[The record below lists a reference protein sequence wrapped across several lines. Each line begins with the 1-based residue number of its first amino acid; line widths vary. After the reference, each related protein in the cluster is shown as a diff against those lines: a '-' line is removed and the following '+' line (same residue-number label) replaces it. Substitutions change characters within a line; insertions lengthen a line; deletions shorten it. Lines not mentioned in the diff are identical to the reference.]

1 MNRENKAMKD
11 ILAAR
16 NPDKKIQVSMWNPD
30 KDETIIKEREKTAK
44 EKTDRDEKSEILRA
58 ARMPMFCPE
67 CKHIMNKT
75 ADKKFFNLTGKC
87 MDCVVT
93 EENRHR
99 IDGTW
104 DVYEK
109 TKVLQNKRSWI
120 NEQIASIVEWR
131 KGEEVKFLNQINP
144 DGHSVEE
151 EKWETNKAQI
161 EMLADKATKEY
172 NEMLDSVNS
181 ELSEL

>member
-1 MNRENKAMKD
+1 
-11 ILAAR
+11 
-16 NPDKKIQVSMWNPD
+16 
-30 KDETIIKEREKTAK
+30 
-44 EKTDRDEKSEILRA
+44 
-58 ARMPMFCPE
+58 
-67 CKHIMNKT
+67 MNKT